1 MRSNW
6 TGCAVG
12 IVTVGGKLTGRP
24 LWRAALL
31 LTAAVLVAGTV
42 VAAEPAVT
50 STWRAGLA
58 KAKITPEK
66 PLWAAGYGSRQHP
79 SEGKVHDL
87 WIKVLALEDAQQQR
101 AVVVASDL
109 LGFPKAMADS
119 ICAQV
124 EKRFGLRRA
133 QIMLT
138 CSHTHCGPVLAD
150 ALFDIYP
157 LDDKQKAAIAAY
169 SRQLET
175 TVVNTVGEA
184 LAALA
189 PATLWAGEGKTEF
202 AANRRNNTEKD
213 VIRLRKEGKPTKG
226 PSDHS
231 VPVLAVRSPD
241 GRLLA
246 ALAIYACHNT
256 TLCEYQ
262 WIGDY
267 AGFYQVALEQKHP
280 GTQAMFAIGCGAD
293 QNPMPRRSIELCRQY
308 GDALA
313 KAVDDVLARPM
324 RPIASTLRTAFELVT
339 LDFEG
344 PPDAKRLQAQAVRND
359 YLGRWSKR
367 ILAEMAQSKATG
379 KPLPVSYPYP
389 VQAWRL
395 GADQLWIAL
404 GGEVVVDYAL
414 SFKSQFGPTTWV
426 TGYTNDVMS
435 YIPSARVWKEGGY
448 ESGAFAVYGQPT
460 ERWAPDIETRITA
473 AATRLVAEAKK

>member
-1 MRSNW
+1 MRSIW
-6 TGCAVG
+6 MGCAVG
-12 IVTVGGKLTGRP
+12 IVAVGRGLTVRP
-24 LWRAALL
+24 SWLAALVAVGAL
-31 LTAAVLVAGTV
+31 VTGTAFAAETAA
-42 VAAEPAVT
+42 P
-50 STWRAGLA
+50 STWKAGLVRV
-58 KAKITPEK
+58 KITPEK
-66 PLWAAGYGSRQHP
+66 PLWAAGYASRNRP
-79 SEGKVHDL
+79 SEGKLHDL
-87 WIKVLALEDAQQQR
+87 WIKVLALEDARQQR
-101 AVVVASDL
+101 AVVVTSDL

-119 ICAQV
+119 VCAQV
-124 EKRFGLRRA
+124 EKRYGLRRS

-138 CSHTHCGPVLAD
+138 CSHTHSAPVLAD
-150 ALFDIYP
+150 ALLDIYP
-157 LDDKQKAAIAAY
+157 LDDQQKAAIVEY

-175 TVVNTVGEA
+175 TVVKAVGDA

-189 PATLWAGEGKTEF
+189 PATLWAGEGKAGF

-213 VIRLRKEGKPTKG
+213 VIRLRKEGQPTKG

-231 VPVLAVRSPD
+231 VPVLAVRAPD

-256 TLCEYQ
+256 TLAEYQ
-262 WIGDY
+262 WVGDY

-293 QNPMPRRSIELCRQY
+293 QNPMPRRSVELCQQY
-308 GDALA
+308 GDDLA
-313 KAVDDVLARPM
+313 KAVDGVLAKPM

-339 LDFEG
+339 LDFQG
-344 PPDAKRLQAQAVRND
+344 PPDVKRLQAQAVRKD

-379 KPLPVSYPYP
+379 KPLPTSYPYP

-414 SFKSQFGPTTWV
+414 SFKSKFGPTTWV
-426 TGYTNDVMS
+426 TGYSNDVMS
-435 YIPSARVWKEGGY
+435 YIPSARIWNEGGY
-448 ESGAFAVYGQPT
+448 ESGAFAVYGQPA
-460 ERWAPDIETRITA
+460 ERWAPDIEDRITA
-473 AATRLVAEAKK
+473 AATRLVTEAKR